1 MSSSKDIELIP
12 KLLPGELI
20 QVTDINATI
29 ELKGRMGVIHLPLRS
44 IITDKKLEIGDE
56 VEIYVSYARVMN
68 KEG

>member
-1 MSSSKDIELIP
+1 MTTSKDVELNP

-29 ELKGRMGVIHLPLRS
+29 ELKGRMGIIHLPLRS
-44 IITDKKLEIGDE
+44 IITDKKLEVGDK

-68 KEG
+68 KED